1 MQLKILQL
9 DTILTIKLD
18 SFYKEK
24 LFQAAECVLIKFHT
38 KSLQTIEKI
47 RK

>member
-1 MQLKILQL
+1 MQLKTLQS

-38 KSLQTIEKI
+38 KSLCTIEKI
-47 RK
+47 LK